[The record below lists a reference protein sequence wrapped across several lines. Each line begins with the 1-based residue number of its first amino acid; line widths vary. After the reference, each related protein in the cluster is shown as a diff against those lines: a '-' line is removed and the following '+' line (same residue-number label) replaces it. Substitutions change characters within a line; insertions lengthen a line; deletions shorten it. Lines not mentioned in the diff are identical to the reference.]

1 MLKWC
6 GCGVWFGITA
16 ERSLALMPAGLKLA
30 GVKAF
35 TFAEVS
41 DATNNFDKS
50 AELGRGGYG
59 NVYKGL
65 LDDGT
70 LVAVKRAER
79 SSIQDSR
86 QFYTEIELL
95 SRVHHRNLVSLIGFC
110 NDQGEQVSYLGFLE
124 GRVHYKRWSIV
135 VVGSNEPP
143 LWFFLSL
150 SLSIRTCC
158 CALNPCGHSSAF
170 ATTKASRWATWD
182 F

>member
-1 MLKWC
+1 
-6 GCGVWFGITA
+6 
-16 ERSLALMPAGLKLA
+16 MPAGLKLA

-110 NDQGEQVSYLGFLE
+110 NDQGEQVSFLFPE
-124 GRVHYKRWSIV
+124 GSLRYKGGCAQI
-135 VVGSNEPP
+135 
-143 LWFFLSL
+143 FTKSL
-150 SLSIRTCC
+150 CK
-158 CALNPCGHSSAF
+158 GGGGG
-170 ATTKASRWATWD
+170 
-182 F
+182 

>member
-1 MLKWC
+1 
-6 GCGVWFGITA
+6 
-16 ERSLALMPAGLKLA
+16 MPAGLKLA

-35 TFAEVS
+35 TFTEVS

-110 NDQGEQVSYLGFLE
+110 NDQGEQVSY
-124 GRVHYKRWSIV
+124 
-135 VVGSNEPP
+135 
-143 LWFFLSL
+143 
-150 SLSIRTCC
+150 
-158 CALNPCGHSSAF
+158 
-170 ATTKASRWATWD
+170 
-182 F
+182 